1 MATYKNLRK
10 VLNLP
15 TLSASPSSGVNGEMY
30 FNTTDS
36 ALFIYDGAWKKVT
49 QSAIPGPDWTATTQ
63 QAILQASD
71 AEASDKFGYSVGIDG
86 DTLIVGAFLEDTAGT
101 NAGAAYVFTRSGT
114 SWSQQA
120 KLQSSDIEAVDV
132 FGSSVA
138 IDGDTVVVGARAED
152 TGGTDAGSA
161 YIFTRSGT
169 SWSQQAKLQSSDIQA
184 GDIFGSSVT
193 IEGDT
198 VVVGAYL
205 EDTGGTSAGAAYV
218 FTRSGTSW
226 SQQAK
231 IQSSDIAAGDNF
243 GRYSLHLNS
252 NTLVVGAH
260 NENKTGAIDGAGS
273 AYVFTRSGT
282 SWSQQA
288 KLVAS
293 DASQGSSFGQSVAID
308 GDTIVVGAHKESTV
322 VVNGGAAYIFTRSGT
337 TWSQQARIISS
348 DVTAWPAAGSV
359 TNSLGYA
366 SEFGFQVSIEGDTV
380 IVAAPKNNEETY
392 PGDGYHA
399 GAGYIFTRS
408 GTSWTEVEKL
418 TASNW
423 DDGTGT
429 GTLRLAIGQSLAM
442 SNKTVVLCS
451 TRARDPVSNAY
462 DAGAAYTFLAG

>member
-36 ALFIYDGAWKKVT
+36 ALFIYDGAWKKAT
-49 QSAIPGPDWTATTQ
+49 QSELPGPDWTATTQ

-71 AEASDKFGYSVGIDG
+71 SDGGDKLGFSCSIDG
-86 DTLIVGAFLEDTAGT
+86 DTLVVGAYNEDTGGTQAGAAYIFT
-101 NAGAAYVFTRSGT
+101 RSGTSWSQQAKIQASDPDEYDNFGHSVAIDGDTVVVGTPWEGIGSGYQGAAYVFTRSGT

-120 KLQSSDIEAVDV
+120 KLTSSDIQSSDS
-132 FGSSVA
+132 FGACVT
-138 IDGDTVVVGARAED
+138 IKGDTIVAGAYGED
-152 TGGTDAGSA
+152 TGGSN
-161 YIFTRSGT
+161 
-169 SWSQQAKLQSSDIQA
+169 
-184 GDIFGSSVT
+184 
-193 IEGDT
+193 
-198 VVVGAYL
+198 
-205 EDTGGTSAGAAYV
+205 AGAAYV

-231 IQSSDIAAGDNF
+231 IQASDKAAGDYF
-243 GRYSLHLNS
+243 SRYSLDLSS

-260 NENKTGAIDGAGS
+260 NENKTGAIDGAGA
-273 AYVFTRSGT
+273 AYIFTRSGT

-293 DASQGSSFGQSVAID
+293 DASQGACFGFSVAID
-308 GDTIVVGAHKESTV
+308 GDTVVVGAYQEATT

-337 TWSQQARIISS
+337 TWSQQAKIISS
-348 DVTAWPAAGSV
+348 DITAWAASPV

-366 SEFGFQVSIEGDTV
+366 GLFGSKVSIEGDTV
-380 IVAAPKNNEETY
+380 IVSAPQNNEEVY

-408 GTSWTEVEKL
+408 GTSWTEVKKL

-423 DDGTGT
+423 DDGSGT
-429 GTLRLAIGQSLAM
+429 GQLRLKLGFKALAM